1 VTLPQGQFSADLYE
15 IEGQWNPTPWV
26 GATTQLQYD
35 DVTDVAGLF
44 ARLRWIMKPG
54 NDLYLVYTHNWRN
67 LETDLLDRHFQTLSR
82 GGSVKVN
89 YTYRL

>member
-1 VTLPQGQFSADLYE
+1 
-15 IEGQWNPTPWV
+15 
-26 GATTQLQYD
+26 
-35 DVTDVAGLF
+35 
-44 ARLRWIMKPG
+44 MKPG